1 MGSPK
6 TNQFGNQVKHLLI
19 IILSFLLLSSPV
31 IGQETGVLYQ
41 YESSFGFVLKS
52 FGDGKVQ
59 PKYKGEITNGK
70 PNGFGV
76 FTYPYGEKSVVGE
89 WKNGK
94 EWKTKHKNK
103 DGKIIGKFEDG
114 EWILKLG
121 VLYFGFRN
129 GKVGYYTEKWE
140 GFESEDNRDFS
151 KYEGEIKIGF
161 PNGQG
166 ILTFPDGEKYVGEYK
181 DGQKN
186 GHGTYTWND
195 GGKYVGEYKNGLKN
209 GHGTYTF
216 LNGDNFEG
224 EWKDGKQDE
233 GTHTW
238 SNKYKYEGSWK
249 SGQMWNGIYY
259 DNKGNLF
266 GKQVNGEQQ

>member
-76 FTYPYGEKSVVGE
+76 LTYPYGEKSVVGE

-94 EWKTKHKNK
+94 EWNTKHKNK

-114 EWILKLG
+114 EWILKWG

-129 GKVGYYTEKWE
+129 GKVGYYTVKWE

-181 DGQKN
+181 DGLKN

>member
-1 MGSPK
+1 M
-6 TNQFGNQVKHLLI
+6 KHLLI
-19 IILSFLLLSSPV
+19 LLISILLLSSPLF
-31 IGQETGVLYQ
+31 GQETGVLYQ
-41 YESSFGFVLKS
+41 HESSSGIKWKTFGN
-52 FGDGKVQ
+52 GKVQ
-59 PKYKGEITNGK
+59 PKYEGEIKNGDMWFILH
-70 PNGFGV
+70 GLGV
-76 FTYPYGEKSVVGE
+76 ITFPFDGKSIIGE

-94 EWKTKHKNK
+94 EWNTKHKNK

-114 EWILKLG
+114 EWILKWG

-151 KYEGEIKIGF
+151 KYEGEIKIGL

-181 DGQKN
+181 DGERN
-186 GHGTYTWND
+186 GQGTYTWND
-195 GGKYVGEYKNGLKN
+195 GGKYVGEYKDGLKN
-209 GHGTYTF
+209 GQGTYTF
-216 LNGDNFEG
+216 LNGDKYEG
-224 EWKDGKQDE
+224 EWKEGEQDE

-238 SNKYKYEGSWK
+238 SDRFKYVGSWK
-249 SGQMWNGIYY
+249 GGQMWNGIYY
-259 DNKGNLF
+259 DNKGNIF

>member
-1 MGSPK
+1 MVEWSEK
-6 TNQFGNQVKHLLI
+6 VMKHLLI
-19 IILSFLLLSSPV
+19 ILISFLLLSSPV
-31 IGQETGVLYQ
+31 IGQETGVLYR
-41 YESSFGFVLKS
+41 YETSSGWEWKT

-59 PKYKGEITNGK
+59 PKYKGKITNGK

-94 EWKTKHKNK
+94 EWKTKHKNR

-181 DGQKN
+181 
-186 GHGTYTWND
+186 
-195 GGKYVGEYKNGLKN
+195 NGLKN

>member
-1 MGSPK
+1 M
-6 TNQFGNQVKHLLI
+6 KHLLI
-19 IILSFLLLSSPV
+19 LLISILLLSSPLF
-31 IGQETGVLYQ
+31 GQETGVLYQ
-41 YESSFGFVLKS
+41 HESSSGIKWKTFGNGKVKPKYEGEIKNGDMWFILHGLGVIT
-52 FGDGKVQ
+52 FPFDGKS
-59 PKYKGEITNGK
+59 II
-70 PNGFGV
+70 
-76 FTYPYGEKSVVGE
+76 GE

-94 EWKTKHKNK
+94 EWNTKHKNK

-114 EWILKLG
+114 EWILKWG

-129 GKVGYYTEKWE
+129 GKFGYYTEKWE

-181 DGQKN
+181 DGERN
-186 GHGTYTWND
+186 GQGTYTWND
-195 GGKYVGEYKNGLKN
+195 GGKYVGEYKDGLKN
-209 GHGTYTF
+209 GQGTYTF
-216 LNGDNFEG
+216 LNGDKYEG
-224 EWKDGKQDE
+224 EWKEGEQDE

-238 SNKYKYEGSWK
+238 SDRFKYVGSWK
-249 SGQMWNGIYY
+249 GGQMWNGIYY
-259 DNKGNLF
+259 DNKGNIF

>member
-1 MGSPK
+1 
-6 TNQFGNQVKHLLI
+6 
-19 IILSFLLLSSPV
+19 V

-41 YESSFGFVLKS
+41 YESSSGFVSKS

-76 FTYPYGEKSVVGE
+76 LTYPYGEKSVVGE

-129 GKVGYYTEKWE
+129 GKAGYYTEKWE

-181 DGQKN
+181 DG
-186 GHGTYTWND
+186 
-195 GGKYVGEYKNGLKN
+195 LKN
-209 GHGTYTF
+209 GQGTYTF
-216 LNGDNFEG
+216 LNGDKYEG
-224 EWKDGKQDE
+224 EWKEGEQDE

-238 SNKYKYEGSWK
+238 SDRFKYVGSWK
-249 SGQMWNGIYY
+249 GGQMWNGIYY
-259 DNKGNLF
+259 DNKGNIF